1 MPKFHTRLSII
12 EKKKIT
18 FIFILNFF
26 CKIFEINMQI
36 ILCNIK
42 KKTQFIQSQNHY
54 IFESKNELWYWYSNE
69 SQNLI
74 QERP

>member
-42 KKTQFIQSQNHY
+42 KKHSSFSHRIIIYLKVKMSCDIDTVMNHK
-54 IFESKNELWYWYSNE
+54 I
-69 SQNLI
+69 
-74 QERP
+74 

>member
-42 KKTQFIQSQNHY
+42 KNTVHSVTESLY
-54 IFESKNELWYWYSNE
+54 IWK
-69 SQNLI
+69 
-74 QERP
+74 